1 MLDFV
6 EIKKLHLLKGCCL
19 GQHENAITED
29 ATDVEMLDGS
39 CSTEDDG

>member
-19 GQHENAITED
+19 GQYENVMTED
-29 ATDVEMLDGS
+29 VADVEMLDGS
-39 CSTEDDG
+39 CATEDDG